1 MSELLVGHV
10 EALFRYPVKSMQGE
24 ELQTAQVGPAGVA
37 GDRAFGVREPE
48 GRVLTAKRTRELL
61 GWSASF
67 GHDADPGDSG
77 PLITTPDGETFR
89 ATDDTASA
97 QCLNGSGER

>member
-37 GDRAFGVREPE
+37 GDRAFGC
-48 GRVLTAKRTRELL
+48 A
-61 GWSASF
+61 
-67 GHDADPGDSG
+67 
-77 PLITTPDGETFR
+77 
-89 ATDDTASA
+89 
-97 QCLNGSGER
+97 